1 MNEQTIE
8 EVITGVIT
16 LNEGLR
22 AFWNKSHG
30 WAPQIAADLLT
41 KSRLDWQVSLSTS
54 LRLWIGTPTTEM
66 QSAVQILGYAN
77 LGALV
82 ENTLKLFLS
91 IYLQDYLKLPGP
103 ITSKGVI
110 QQPDEIKF
118 NQLREYFKK
127 KVWKPTLAD
136 DWDPWIAKVQSRRNA
151 IHAFKDKDIGTHAE
165 LLEDI
170 RRYRSFLRGINQRL
184 PYPDPH

>member
-1 MNEQTIE
+1 MTE
-8 EVITGVIT
+8 EVVSRIIT
-16 LNEGLR
+16 LHEGLR
-22 AFWNKSHG
+22 AFWSKSHG
-30 WAPQIAADLLT
+30 WAPRIAADLLT

-54 LRLWIGTPTTEM
+54 LRLWTGTPTAEM

-91 IYLQDYLKLPGP
+91 IYLNDYLKTPGS
-103 ITSKGVI
+103 ITLKGVI
-110 QQPDEIKF
+110 QQPDESKF

-127 KVWKPTLAD
+127 RVWNSTE

-151 IHAFKDKDIGTHAE
+151 IHAFKDKDIGTHVSN
-165 LLEDI
+165 
-170 RRYRSFLRGINQRL
+170 RRGSR
-184 PYPDPH
+184 